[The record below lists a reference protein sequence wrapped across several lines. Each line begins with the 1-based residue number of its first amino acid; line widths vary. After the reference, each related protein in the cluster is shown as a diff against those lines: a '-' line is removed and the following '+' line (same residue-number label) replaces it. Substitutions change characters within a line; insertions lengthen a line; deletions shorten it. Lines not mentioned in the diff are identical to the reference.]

1 MRKRTERPRREPES
15 TGPEAVEGR
24 ATASEGRGTTDPA
37 ETRPQPEPTGPE
49 PVQGQDRAASSD
61 SAPGEPINAES
72 DANARVKGADPEGE
86 SEPDAGTK
94 PETLTGPSPTIRS
107 DDDEATTGG
116 AEIVAPEPSPEVLA
130 TRKGMFGVIG
140 TGDTSGFGGLT
151 RTVEFPAS
159 ATPPFGGWWDS
170 VYDRIGRLFAE
181 GDDPL
186 EPPGKE
192 PVPNYSDVIT
202 KVVIHRGEI
211 TFHVARERLAELV
224 LHLRDDAYLR
234 FEFCSSVS
242 GVHYPADTGREL
254 HAVYH
259 LQSMTHNRRLR
270 LEVSAPDDDPHIPS
284 VVSTY
289 PTADWHERETYDMFG
304 IVFDG
309 HPALTRILMPDDWP
323 GHPQRKDYPL
333 GGIPVEYKGA
343 KVPPPEERRAYS

>member
-1 MRKRTERPRREPES
+1 MSERTRPGREPVSS
-15 TGPEAVEGR
+15 TGEPA
-24 ATASEGRGTTDPA
+24 AQSASTGSASGTTDPA
-37 ETRPQPEPTGPE
+37 ATRPMSEPRGPE
-49 PVQGQDRAASSD
+49 SVEGKEHAPPASD
-61 SAPGEPINAES
+61 PGEPINTES
-72 DANARVKGADPEGE
+72 DADARVKGADPEGE

-116 AEIVAPEPSPEVLA
+116 AEIVPAETSPEVLA
-130 TRKGMFGVIG
+130 TRKGMFGVKG

-151 RTVEFPAS
+151 RTIEFPPAS
-159 ATPPFGGWWDS
+159 TPPFGGWWDS
-170 VYDRIGRLFAE
+170 VYDRIGELV
-181 GDDPL
+181 PL
-186 EPPGKE
+186 H
-192 PVPNYSDVIT
+192 SDVIT

-224 LHLRDDAYLR
+224 RHLRDDAYLR

-259 LQSMTHNRRLR
+259 LQSMTHNRRIR

-343 KVPPPEERRAYS
+343 RVPPPEERRAYS